1 MVRRNHK
8 LQDEVATLRATL
20 ADTKRSADSL
30 REDLSGQLQRV
41 SELSAA
47 NAKLEKDLSDF
58 SPNGPVQS
66 DMKDLLPII
75 TGQRDRFRS
84 RNAQLEESMRQQNQV
99 ISELRTEVKRLQTD
113 NVSMYEKVR
122 YLQGYSQHQRT
133 DSTYPTYKPVE
144 AEEAY
149 RVTYEASIHP
159 FEAFRGRVCEPVF
172 FRLLFSN
179 Y

>member
-1 MVRRNHK
+1 
-8 LQDEVATLRATL
+8 
-20 ADTKRSADSL
+20 
-30 REDLSGQLQRV
+30 
-41 SELSAA
+41 
-47 NAKLEKDLSDF
+47 
-58 SPNGPVQS
+58 
-66 DMKDLLPII
+66 
-75 TGQRDRFRS
+75 
-84 RNAQLEESMRQQNQV
+84 
-99 ISELRTEVKRLQTD
+99 
-113 NVSMYEKVR
+113 MYEKVR